1 MKEGAPESSRAA
13 AQRAKHEAAGRK
25 EPKRG
30 RSAFHSNEKKKEIK
44 IQFVFFRVFV

>member
-30 RSAFHSNEKKKEIK
+30 RSASIRTKRKRN
-44 IQFVFFRVFV
+44 